1 MQTSCRLFPKFQET
15 IVNQINNL
23 IVTWLFWKF
32 WYFIKLL
39 SKTLIRKKPP
49 YFFLAC
55 KILVTMSEINQYF
68 LWTNQHNQHFSK
80 LYDKIWSKKSKLFE
94 IKFGSYVIRQISF
107 NMWKLTVIFTFVRL
121 KYSFLVNSSRNS
133 KLKVKHD
140 PSGLQDTSFMFCSW
154 LLRS

>member
-55 KILVTMSEINQYF
+55 KILITMSEINQYF
-68 LWTNQHNQHFSK
+68 LWTNQRNQHFSK